1 MWREKDDHNDTSA
14 ILKCFE
20 FTSTWENISHQN
32 SRIFTGIVI
41 AYSESEKF
49 IWYNGKEK
57 FHAKISCTYQF
68 SLRPVSTIQR
78 NHVNEQVFQILIS

>member
-1 MWREKDDHNDTSA
+1 MIIFIWDYNEKISWRRNVLRWRCVHVMTFNMWREKDDHNDTSA

-32 SRIFTGIVI
+32 RWILTGIVI

-49 IWYNGKEK
+49 I
-57 FHAKISCTYQF
+57 
-68 SLRPVSTIQR
+68 
-78 NHVNEQVFQILIS
+78 